1 MKRAKKHAAPIVENK
16 VEQIAD
22 IFRTVKPKI
31 QERITNAIKGQHRD
45 HAGSS
50 RMYPKHA
57 SKEARAYAALERSF
71 TTNMGLII
79 QDVAKTVGDSV
90 VNVDEDGRMR
100 GIDLRTKFG
109 EGQLKSNNNT
119 QTGTHAKDSKK
130 LLKETTKKNKTKPF
144 FAIAF
149 DDKRQEYVRN
159 GILYLHGAAFWE
171 KININ
176 YNDIEE
182 AYGIVLKE
190 LDEWLKETLKS
201 N

>member
-1 MKRAKKHAAPIVENK
+1 MYDFKTSTTENK

-22 IFRTVKPKI
+22 IFRTVKPKVQKSI
-31 QERITNAIKGQHRD
+31 KGVIKGQHKDR
-45 HAGSS
+45 AGSS

-71 TTNMGLII
+71 TTNIGLII
-79 QDVAKTVGDSV
+79 QDVAKMVGDSV
-90 VNVDEDGRMR
+90 INVDEEGRMR
-100 GIDLRTKFG
+100 GIDIRTKFG

-130 LLKETTKKNKTKPF
+130 LLKETTERNKTKPF

-149 DDKRQEYVRN
+149 DDKRQEYTRD

-176 YNDIEE
+176 YDDINQ
-182 AYGIVLKE
+182 AYAIVLKE
-190 LDEWLKETLKS
+190 LDEWVKDILKTV
-201 N
+201 

>member
-1 MKRAKKHAAPIVENK
+1 MRKRASKDK
-16 VEQIAD
+16 VEQIAE

-31 QERITNAIKGQHRD
+31 QKKIETAISGSYHD
-45 HAGSS
+45 HTGSS
-50 RMYPKHA
+50 RMFPKHA

-71 TTNMGLII
+71 TTNIGLVI
-79 QDVAKTVGDSV
+79 QDVAKLLGESV
-90 VNVDEDGRMR
+90 VNIDDEGRMR
-100 GIDLRTKFG
+100 GIDLRTSFG

-130 LLKETTKKNKTKPF
+130 LLKKTTSKNKTKPF

-149 DDKRQEYVRN
+149 DDKRKEYKKN

-176 YNDIEE
+176 YEDIDK

-190 LDEWLKETLKS
+190 LDDWVKTITT
-201 N
+201 NN